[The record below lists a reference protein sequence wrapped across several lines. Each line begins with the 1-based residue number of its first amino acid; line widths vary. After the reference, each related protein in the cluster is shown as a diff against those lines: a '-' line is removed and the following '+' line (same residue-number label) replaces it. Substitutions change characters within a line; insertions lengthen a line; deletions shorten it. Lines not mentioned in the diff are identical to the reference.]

1 MAIALH
7 RFAGAMD
14 LDSPDTVKQKG
25 LHGPARNGIFRG
37 VPGNY
42 RWESNVGNTLRA
54 NPLLPNTGTNKNI
67 GRHYDPV
74 NHRLFSFNWN
84 STGFHGI
91 YIYDTL
97 LSTWSRLIQ
106 TGINTI
112 GDPLAFTATVRVHSI
127 DILYGDGTAGDLLF
141 FVDSQKRPR
150 KLNIQRLLNGGYVNV
165 RDSFLKVIKA
175 PPIPPPNCVYEND
188 TTVTANN
195 VINSLFNFCCTHLYD
210 DAEESVLGSA
220 CIQPLPPDPFDP
232 TNNTPASRCARIAIY
247 LPTGDANVKKIRVYG
262 KQTKDG
268 NTTDWFIIDTLIKA
282 DLGIADNTVYRYLF
296 FNNGNYI
303 PADIGFAVLD
313 QDYVPQAANT
323 QSLINGSVI
332 SYGGITE
339 GYNFFNPSFGI
350 TTSNV
355 NSPQFIANGTLFFA
369 AFNGQFTGNQPQL
382 TVYLTGVGTNDGF
395 GNPQTLEKSPLNLIV
410 SATSRL
416 VSIVTIIDFNYVN
429 STNSNNIPFLLT
441 ALQASAVTA
450 GWVVVSSTAN
460 SFTVYYPTGVISLK
474 SSHTVGFTNTSPY
487 SSAVSCH
494 LPECAYSYGVLYRDA
509 DGRTNGV
516 ISNVTGNIK
525 TQTRGPAG
533 QIPQIQIGL
542 AGFTPPLWAAYYEIV
557 RTDNLTYNK
566 RLEWISDSAYSDIA
580 QVSNIKYAYFGISNI
595 QYYNDSIKATE
606 GVVSY
611 GFTPGDRIKITGRY
625 DVNGNFFS
633 LAFDYAILGVT
644 VDPVINGQVQLGT
657 FIQISYPTN
666 DISPSF
672 KFDGTQD
679 FLQYQVLIYSYKAFA
694 ATNQNVYFQVG
705 HQYGIGNP
713 GTLTAFHY
721 GNTADNQVTLTD
733 GDVFYRTRTVPII
746 NTFYMPM
753 GSYEQGDQYMTI
765 WTYAGGINPLS
776 DNAIWNVGG
785 DIQRPASLDAAAF
798 PTSASAGWVVQNKS
812 ANQFSV
818 RLRGSIT
825 AIEKTDP
832 NGAFALYVKVVLPGQ
847 AFIYNVV
854 PQKPGLK
861 VGDTNL
867 YEYDIT
873 IPVPAGGKLWIV
885 DYVLL
890 DMLIGGSPL
899 RIDIIRYITQNVFDY
914 SFSDIYKLVTNSD
927 NKPNIIDAT
936 ALSTYYSTL
945 FRFSQP
951 DQLGTNINNS
961 NRFYFNNFDEFDKS
975 FGDIIRMR
983 VRQREL
989 RVFQYRRCGQVGIYQ
1004 KFIKGNTGSNQLIT
1018 TDTIITPNN
1027 IHYFEGEFGIGNQ
1040 PDSLCS
1046 SGYQDYFADPVKGYW
1061 CRLSLNGIEP
1071 ISELYKVQTLAGN
1084 RLPIYLNNYNNVR
1097 GGYAVILGA
1106 FNFCKDRDGEVI
1118 FSMQSG
1124 TTSAVSFAGPSSTTI
1139 TQGAIFGI
1147 SPSTIPGE
1155 SIQFNE
1161 SKNGWTSFMDVD
1173 PDSIVCCENLLMS
1186 SVNGEWYTH
1195 DNTSAYA
1202 NYFGT
1207 QFPCSITIQIN
1218 DNLVEKKTFLSL
1230 TEVANQIW
1238 ECPSITTNLMSYGTT
1253 PQQSNL
1259 VAEDFAALE
1268 STFNSSFW
1276 RDANSIGGQFN
1287 GNALKGNLIVIQF
1300 QVTNPANF
1308 VNLTDISVHY
1318 IESRRNN
1325 R

>member
-7 RFAGAMD
+7 RFAGMMD
-14 LDSPDTVKQKG
+14 LDSPDQVIQKG
-25 LHGPARNGIFRG
+25 LHRTARNGIFRG
-37 VPGNY
+37 VPGSY
-42 RWESNVGNTLRA
+42 RWESNIGNTLRP
-54 NPLLPNTGTNKNI
+54 NPFLPNVGTNKNI

-84 STGFHGI
+84 SAGSHGI

-97 LSTWSRLIQ
+97 LSTWVRLIE
-106 TGINTI
+106 TGVNTI
-112 GDPLAFTATVRVHSI
+112 GDPLAFTAVRRIHSI
-127 DILYGDGTAGDLLF
+127 DILYGDGTSGDLLF
-141 FVDSQKRPR
+141 FVDSLKRPR

-165 RDSFLKVIKA
+165 KDEFLNVIKA
-175 PPIPPPNCVYEND
+175 PPIPPPQCVYEND
-188 TTVTANN
+188 NTVTANN
-195 VINSLFNFCCTHLYD
+195 VINSLFNFCCTYLYD
-210 DAEESVLGSA
+210 DFEESVLGSA

-232 TNNTPASRCARIAIY
+232 ANNTPPTRCARVAIY

-303 PADIGFAVLD
+303 PSDPGFAVLD
-313 QDYVPQAANT
+313 QDYVPQFANT

-332 SYGGITE
+332 TYGGITE
-339 GYNFFNPSFGI
+339 GYDYFNPSFGI
-350 TTSNV
+350 TTSNT
-355 NSPQFIANGTLFFA
+355 STPLFIANGTLFFA
-369 AFNGQFTGNQPQL
+369 AYNGQFTGGQPQITL
-382 TVYLTGVGTNDGF
+382 YLTGVGTNDGL
-395 GNPQTLEKSPLNLIV
+395 GNPQTLEKSPLNLYV
-410 SATSRL
+410 KAKSGAS
-416 VSIVTIIDFNYVN
+416 VIDFSYFN
-429 STNSNNIPFLLT
+429 STNSNNIPFLLNALHT
-441 ALQASAVTA
+441 AAVSA
-450 GWVVVSSTAN
+450 GWTFVSSTAN
-460 SFTVYYPTGVISLK
+460 SITVYYPTGSVVLH
-474 SSHTVGFTNTSPY
+474 SSYTSGFTNTSPY

-494 LPECAYSYGVLYRDA
+494 LPECAYSYGVLYRDT

-516 ISNVTGNIK
+516 ISNVTGNIR
-525 TQTRGPAG
+525 TQTRGTSG

-542 AGFTPPLWAAYYEIV
+542 AGFNPPIWAAYYEIV

-580 QVSNIKYAYFGISNI
+580 QVSNIKYAYLGISNI
-595 QYYNDSIKATE
+595 QYYNDSIKASE
-606 GVVSY
+606 GVASY
-611 GFTPGDRIKITGRY
+611 GFTQGDRVKITGRY

-633 LAFDYAILGVT
+633 LGFDYAILGVT

-657 FIQISYPTN
+657 YIQISYPTS

-672 KFDGTQD
+672 KFDGSQD

-694 ATNQNVYFQVG
+694 ATNQNVYFQIG

-713 GTLTAFHY
+713 GTLSAYHF
-721 GNTADNQVTLTD
+721 GNTGDNQVTLTD
-733 GDVFYRTRTVPII
+733 GDVFYRTRTIPII
-746 NTFYMPM
+746 NTYYMPM

-765 WTYAGGINPLS
+765 WTYAGGTNPLI
-776 DNAIWNVGG
+776 DNGIWNIGG
-785 DIQRPASLDAAAF
+785 DIQRPAGLGAATF

-832 NGAFALYVKVVLPGQ
+832 NGTFGLYVKVVLPGQ

-854 PQKPGLK
+854 PEKPGLK

-867 YEYDIT
+867 YQYDIT
-873 IPVPAGGKLWIV
+873 IPVPAGAKLWIV
-885 DYVLL
+885 DHVSL

-927 NKPNIIDAT
+927 NKPNVIDVT
-936 ALSTYYSTL
+936 SLSTYYSTL

-989 RVFQYRRCGQVGIYQ
+989 RIFQYRRCGQVGIYQ

-1027 IHYFEGEFGIGNQ
+1027 IHYFEGEYGIGNQ
-1040 PDSLCS
+1040 ADSLCS

-1071 ISELYKVQTLAGN
+1071 ISELYKVQTFAGAT
-1084 RLPIYLNNYNNVR
+1084 LPNYLNNYNNVR

-1124 TTSAVSFAGPSSTTI
+1124 TTSPVSFVGPDSTTI
-1139 TQGAIFGI
+1139 MQGAIFGI
-1147 SPSTIPGE
+1147 SPANLPGQ

-1161 SKNGWTSFMDVD
+1161 SKNGWISFLDVD
-1173 PDSIVCCENLLMS
+1173 PDSIVCCENLLMA
-1186 SVNGEWYTH
+1186 SVNGEWYTF

-1202 NYFGT
+1202 NYFGV
-1207 QFPCSITIQIN
+1207 QYPCTITVPVN
-1218 DNLVEKKTFLSL
+1218 DNLIEKKTFLSL
-1230 TEVANQIW
+1230 TEVGNVVW
-1238 ECPSITTNLMSYGTT
+1238 ECPLIYTDLMSYPG
-1253 PQQSNL
+1253 QRQESNL
-1259 VAEDFAALE
+1259 VAEDFALLE
-1268 STFNSSFW
+1268 NQYTSSFW
-1276 RDANSIGGQFN
+1276 RDIFSRGSQFN
-1287 GNALKGNLIVIQF
+1287 GDSLKGSLIVIQF
-1300 QVTNPANF
+1300 QVTNPSNF
-1308 VNLTDISVHY
+1308 VHLTDISVKF
-1318 IESRRNN
+1318 IESYRNN
-1325 R
+1325 K

>member
-7 RFAGAMD
+7 RFAGIMD
-14 LDSPDTVKQKG
+14 LDTPDQVKQKG
-25 LHGPARNGIFRG
+25 THGAARNGIFRG

-54 NPLLPNTGTNKNI
+54 NPFLPNTGTNKNI

-91 YIYDTL
+91 YILDTL
-97 LSTWSRLIQ
+97 SLTWVTLIQ

-112 GDPLAFTATVRVHSI
+112 GDPLQFVPGGRIHSI
-127 DILYGDGTAGDLLF
+127 DILYGDGTSGDLLF
-141 FVDSQKRPR
+141 FVDSQKRCR

-165 RDSFLKVIKA
+165 KDSFLKVIKA

-232 TNNTPASRCARIAIY
+232 ANNTPASRCARIAIY

-303 PADIGFAVLD
+303 PADIGFTVLD
-313 QDYVPQAANT
+313 QDYVPQFANT

-339 GYNFFNPSFGI
+339 GYNYFNPSFAI
-350 TTSNV
+350 TTANV
-355 NSPQFIANGTLFFA
+355 NTPQFIANGTLFFA
-369 AFNGQFTGNQPQL
+369 APNGLFTDNQPQITL
-382 TVYLTGVGTNDGF
+382 YLTGVGTNDGF
-395 GNPQTLEKSPLNLIV
+395 GNPQTLEKSPLNLYIKAK
-410 SATSRL
+410 SG
-416 VSIVTIIDFNYVN
+416 VTIIDFSYFN
-429 STNSNNIPFLLT
+429 STNSNNIPFLLS
-441 ALQASAVTA
+441 ALQTAAVAA
-450 GWVVVSSTAN
+450 GWVFVGSTAN
-460 SFTVYYPTGVISLK
+460 SLTIYYPTGSVVLH
-474 SSHTVGFTNTSPY
+474 SSYTSGFTNTSPY
-487 SSAVSCH
+487 ASAVSCH
-494 LPECAYSYGVLYRDA
+494 LPECAYSYGVLYRDT
-509 DGRTNGV
+509 DGRTNGD
-516 ISNVTGNIK
+516 ISNATGNIR
-525 TQTRGPAG
+525 TQIRGTSG

-580 QVSNIKYAYFGISNI
+580 QVSNIKYAYLGISNI

-606 GVVSY
+606 GVISY

-657 FIQISYPTN
+657 YIQISYPTN

-672 KFDGTQD
+672 KFDGTED
-679 FLQYQVLIYSYKAFA
+679 FLQYQVLIYSYKAFN
-694 ATNQNVYFQVG
+694 TSNQNVYFQIG

-713 GTLTAFHY
+713 GTVSAYHF

-733 GDVFYRTRTVPII
+733 GDVFYRSRTVPII
-746 NTFYMPM
+746 NTYYMAM
-753 GSYEQGDQYMTI
+753 GAYEQGDRYMTI
-765 WTYAGGINPLS
+765 WTFAGGTNPLV
-776 DNAIWNVGG
+776 DNGIWNIGG
-785 DIQRPASLDAAAF
+785 DIQRPAGLGVADF

-812 ANQFSV
+812 ASQFSV
-818 RLRGSIT
+818 RLRGSIS

-832 NGAFALYVKVVLPGQ
+832 NGSFALYVKVVLPGQ
-847 AFIYNVV
+847 AFIYNVI
-854 PQKPGLK
+854 PEKPGLK

-873 IPVPAGGKLWIV
+873 IPLPAGAKLWIV
-885 DYVLL
+885 DHVLL

-899 RIDIIRYITQNVFDY
+899 RIDIIRYIAQNVFDY
-914 SFSDIYKLVTNSD
+914 SFSDIYRLVTNSD
-927 NKPNIIDAT
+927 NKPNVIDAT
-936 ALSTYYSTL
+936 SLTTYFSTL

-989 RVFQYRRCGQVGIYQ
+989 RIFQYRRCGRVGIYQ

-1027 IHYFEGEFGIGNQ
+1027 ISYFEGEYGIGNQ

-1071 ISELYKVQTLAGN
+1071 ISELFKVQTFAGN
-1084 RLPIYLNNYNNVR
+1084 TLPNYLKTYNNVR
-1097 GGYAVILGA
+1097 GGFAVILGV
-1106 FNFCKDRDGEVI
+1106 FNFCKDRDGELI
-1118 FSMQSG
+1118 MSMQSG
-1124 TTSAVSFAGPSSTTI
+1124 TTSAVSFVGPGSSTI
-1139 TQGAIFGI
+1139 TQGAIFGVT
-1147 SPSTIPGE
+1147 PTTIPGQ

-1161 SKNGWTSFMDVD
+1161 SKNSWTSFMDLD

-1186 SVNGEWYTH
+1186 SINGEWYTH

-1202 NYFGT
+1202 NFFGT
-1207 QFPCSITIQIN
+1207 QYPCNITLQIN
-1218 DNLVEKKTFLSL
+1218 DNLIEKKTFLSMAQ
-1230 TEVANQIW
+1230 VGNVVW
-1238 ECPSITTNLMSYGTT
+1238 ECPLIYTDLLSYPG
-1253 PQQSNL
+1253 QRQESNL
-1259 VAEDFAALE
+1259 VAEDFALLE
-1268 STFNSSFW
+1268 NQYSASFW
-1276 RDANSIGGQFN
+1276 RDMHSPAGQFN
-1287 GNALKGNLIVIQF
+1287 GGATLKGSLMVLQL

-1308 VNLTDISVHY
+1308 VHLTDLSVHY
-1318 IESRRNN
+1318 IESKRNN